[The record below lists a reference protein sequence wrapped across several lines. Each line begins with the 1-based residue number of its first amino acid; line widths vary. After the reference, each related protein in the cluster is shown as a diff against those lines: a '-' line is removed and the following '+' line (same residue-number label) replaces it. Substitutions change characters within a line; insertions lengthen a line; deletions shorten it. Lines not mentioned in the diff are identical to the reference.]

1 MPLDMNTSKIN
12 KLVTQINKSWNVNN
26 VSNQLRRI
34 IAMLSIFI
42 PRSWF
47 ILYMASKDTPTYV
60 PICLSE
66 SEVMHLFNKSWEIRK
81 SNNS

>member
-12 KLVTQINKSWNVNN
+12 KLIAQINLLCK
-26 VSNQLRRI
+26 
-34 IAMLSIFI
+34 AMLSIFI

-47 ILYMASKDTPTYV
+47 ILYMASRDTPTYV

-81 SNNS
+81 SKNQIILDSFNKRV